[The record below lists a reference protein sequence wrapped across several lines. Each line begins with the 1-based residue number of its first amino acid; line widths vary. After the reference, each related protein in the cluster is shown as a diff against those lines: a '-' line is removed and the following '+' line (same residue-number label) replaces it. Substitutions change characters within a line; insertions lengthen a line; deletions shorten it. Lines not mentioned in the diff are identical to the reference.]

1 MKTVKELIGNL
12 ENAPKRKG
20 TCYVNQDDL
29 AAAITVL
36 KAFEDACDTLVRV
49 ADYMGIL
56 KQVTDE
62 NTQ

>member
-20 TCYVNQDDL
+20 VRYVNQDDL
-29 AAAITVL
+29 IAAITVL
-36 KAFEDACDTLVRV
+36 KAFEEACDTLVQV

-62 NTQ
+62 NAR